1 MVCCLNLLFAALVV
15 LIAVLE
21 IPPLI
26 KKRLFREFAVFL
38 VLFVFGLAVTVLFGL
53 SGNLPSPITG
63 AKYLIEDVLRI
74 SYH

>member
-1 MVCCLNLLFAALVV
+1 MVCRLNFLFAALVV
-15 LIAVLE
+15 LIGVFE

-26 KKRLFREFAVFL
+26 QKRLFRELAVFL
-38 VLFVFGLAVTVLFGL
+38 VLFVFGLAVTILFGL
-53 SGNLPSPITG
+53 TGNLPSPITG

>member
-1 MVCCLNLLFAALVV
+1 MNLLFAALVV
-15 LIAVLE
+15 LIAVFE

-26 KKRLFREFAVFL
+26 QKRLFRELAVFAVL
-38 VLFVFGLAVTVLFGL
+38 IVFGLIVSVMYGL
-53 SGNLPSPITG
+53 GVHLPSPIVG